1 MLGARQARYGVA
13 RATTIAGDETPPGL
27 DLVVRCSARLGL
39 AVHFCGTGGKQADD
53 HQGKGEL

>member
-1 MLGARQARYGVA
+1 VA